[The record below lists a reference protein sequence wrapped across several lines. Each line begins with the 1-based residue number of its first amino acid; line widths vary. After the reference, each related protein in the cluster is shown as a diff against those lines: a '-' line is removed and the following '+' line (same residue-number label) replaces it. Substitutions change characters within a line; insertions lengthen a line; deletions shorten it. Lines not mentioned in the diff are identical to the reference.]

1 MPITHRYV
9 STAPPVSD
17 KVGSEQWNDTH
28 DVSGLLLSE
37 IGITQGLAT
46 LDFSTGE
53 NEATVAVTGQTDITA
68 DAKVKAWIMADDT
81 TADHTANDHRFF
93 NGIAFNQAMMQV
105 NNNLLLANNNL
116 LNVVSEIKQTAEVV
130 QQKPTMDADKKA
142 ALLLRLAEGKERK
155 RKEEEAKKKEMQKRM
170 ANVRKGKK

>member
-81 TADHTANDHRFF
+81 TADHTANDHRFI
-93 NGIAFNQAMMQV
+93 GLV
-105 NNNLLLANNNL
+105 
-116 LNVVSEIKQTAEVV
+116 LNVTCGNIVASAW
-130 QQKPTMDADKKA
+130 
-142 ALLLRLAEGKERK
+142 
-155 RKEEEAKKKEMQKRM
+155 RM
-170 ANVRKGKK
+170 